1 MPCDWPGYGA
11 RVLIL
16 RVAPRCTRPIGNT
29 AVVQGA
35 VVADPETRGTRP
47 LVAGE
52 AAVEVP
58 TTLVTGLPISG
69 SALYHTKRGTILA
82 LGSLVVDPETLA
94 ALHLPA
100 EEAAVEIH
108 LGLPA
113 NLTRDEESG

>member
-1 MPCDWPGYGA
+1 MRLA
-11 RVLIL
+11 RL
-16 RVAPRCTRPIGNT
+16 RSTCPDTESCPALYQTDRNT

-35 VVADPETRGTRP
+35 VVADPEARGTRP